1 MPPHVGF
8 LTRQAIDVGRPPLG
22 AAFLVLEVVGTDVE
36 DGRNVLVVLRLVG
49 LLARDNQRWRWLCD
63 RVPVC
68 GPWVGETLHRVWVL
82 VSWGVCVWPIES
94 SRWGLGRL
102 CAPAVSAVL
111 GHWRATGGADERQR
125 ERQRY
130 RQSMTPVGDAVHEC
144 RMQFP

>member
-8 LTRQAIDVGRPPLG
+8 LTRRAIDVGRPPLG
-22 AAFLVLEVVGTDVE
+22 AAFLVLEVVGTEVE

-125 ERQRY
+125 Y